1 MVGHKI
7 LIVASLVLFAAGV
20 AAAQSMLAGPSPG
33 IAVNNGSVVAQ
44 SAPSTTTTTGT
55 TTGPS
60 TGTPGTTGAAAA
72 DTGTTTTGT
81 TGTTG
86 TTTTTTPTAVPGTT
100 TNAVTINQIVSIS
113 RAVPEGTPVN
123 AFTVPAGQ
131 QLVITDVIV
140 TNPGTT
146 ASCGASVS
154 PSGTTTTTTTTG
166 TTTTTTAAATTTGT
180 TETGTG
186 VLCVPAQTSL
196 NLGLTTGLEF
206 SPGQNVVLGNAATAG
221 GVATA
226 TALQF
231 LLRGFLIS
239 STGA

>member
-7 LIVASLVLFAAGV
+7 LIVVSLVLFAAGV
-20 AAAQSMLAGPSPG
+20 AAAQSMLIGPSPG

-60 TGTPGTTGAAAA
+60 TGTPGTTGTAAA
-72 DTGTTTTGT
+72 DSGTTTTGTT

-86 TTTTTTPTAVPGTT
+86 TTTTTTPTVVPGTT

-146 ASCGASVS
+146 ASCGASVT
-154 PSGTTTTTTTTG
+154 PSGTTTTTTTT
-166 TTTTTTAAATTTGT
+166 TTTGAVTTTGT

-186 VLCVPAQTSL
+186 ILCVPAQTSL

-226 TALQF
+226 TTLQF

-239 STGA
+239 GTGA